1 MTEPTY
7 KLEQFEGPLDLL
19 LSLCQKNKVDITDIP
34 IALIC
39 QQYLD
44 YLAEAERMDM
54 DIAGEFIVMAAE
66 LMAIKAKMLL
76 PRPENDQNDPRKELA
91 NALLLLQQAK
101 EAAATL
107 KPMYEEYS
115 GRMVKDN
122 DDVPPEKGF
131 PLGLDTALLT
141 KALNVLLARFK
152 NSDREPETLI
162 NPLIKPHVVSVE
174 EKIDQ
179 ILDILDIQETASLFF
194 LLKDAENRS
203 DLLARFIAIL
213 ELVKMQRIVIA
224 EDHTGVEPDE
234 TDEIFLEPDTGGL
247 RIRFGINPD
256 YDPTL
261 EGNESEYDHESEEND
276 QSGN

>member
-19 LSLCQKNKVDITDIP
+19 LSLCHKNKVDITDIP

-39 QQYLD
+39 RQYLD

-54 DIAGEFIVMAAE
+54 DVAGEFIVMAAE

-76 PRPENDQNDPRKELA
+76 PRPKDDENDPRKELA
-91 NALLLLQQAK
+91 DALLLLQQAK
-101 EAAATL
+101 EAAEEL
-107 KPMYEEYS
+107 KPLYEEYS

-122 DDVPPEKGF
+122 DEVPPEKGF
-131 PLGLDTALLT
+131 PLGLDTGLLT

-152 NSDREPETLI
+152 SSEQPPQAVFD
-162 NPLIKPHVVSVE
+162 PLIRRRVVSVE
-174 EKIDQ
+174 EKIDE

-194 LLKDAENRS
+194 LLKDAPSRS
-203 DLLARFIAIL
+203 ELLARFIGIL
-213 ELVKMQRIVIA
+213 ELVKLQRIVIT

-234 TDEIFLEPDTGGL
+234 SDEVFFEPDTGGL
-247 RIRFGINPD
+247 RIRFRLNPD
-256 YDPTL
+256 YQPSDD
-261 EGNESEYDHESEEND
+261 GNESEYEYETAENAAT
-276 QSGN
+276 

>member
-19 LSLCQKNKVDITDIP
+19 LTLCQKNKVDITDIP

-54 DIAGEFIVMAAE
+54 DVAGEFIVMAAE

-76 PRPENDQNDPRKELA
+76 PRPALDGQDPRKELA
-91 NALLLLQQAK
+91 DALLLLQQAK
-101 EAAATL
+101 DAAAEL
-107 KPMYEEYS
+107 KPLYEEYS

-122 DDVPPEKGF
+122 DEVPPEKGF
-131 PLGLDTALLT
+131 PLGLDVSLLT
-141 KALNVLLARFK
+141 KALNVLLVRFK
-152 NSDREPETLI
+152 SSEQPPAAVFD
-162 NPLIKPHVVSVE
+162 PLIKHRVVSVE
-174 EKIDQ
+174 EKIDD
-179 ILDILDIQETASLFF
+179 ILNILDIQETASLFF

-203 DLLARFIAIL
+203 ELLARFIGIL
-213 ELVKMQRIVIA
+213 ELVKMQRIIIT

-234 TDEIFLEPDTGGL
+234 EDEIFLHPDTGGL
-247 RIRFGINPD
+247 RIRFRINPD
-256 YDPTL
+256 YQPSED
-261 EGNESEYDHESEEND
+261 GNESEYDEEKQD
-276 QSGN
+276 DAPA

>member
-19 LSLCQKNKVDITDIP
+19 LSLCHKNKVDITDIP

-39 QQYLD
+39 RQYLD

-54 DIAGEFIVMAAE
+54 DVAGEFIVMAAE

-76 PRPENDQNDPRKELA
+76 PRPKDDENDPRKELA
-91 NALLLLQQAK
+91 DALLLLQQAK
-101 EAAATL
+101 DAAEEL
-107 KPMYEEYS
+107 KPLYEEYS

-122 DDVPPEKGF
+122 DEVPPEKGF
-131 PLGLDTALLT
+131 PLGLDTGLLT

-152 NSDREPETLI
+152 SSEQPPQAVFD
-162 NPLIKPHVVSVE
+162 PLIRRRVVSVE
-174 EKIDQ
+174 EKIDE

-194 LLKDAENRS
+194 LLKDAPSRS
-203 DLLARFIAIL
+203 ELLARFIGIL
-213 ELVKMQRIVIA
+213 ELVKLQRIVIT

-234 TDEIFLEPDTGGL
+234 SDEVFLEPDTGGL
-247 RIRFGINPD
+247 RIRFRLNPD
-256 YDPTL
+256 YQPSDD
-261 EGNESEYDHESEEND
+261 GNESEYEYETAENAAT
-276 QSGN
+276 

>member
-19 LSLCQKNKVDITDIP
+19 LSLCHKNKVDITDIP

-39 QQYLD
+39 RQYLD

-54 DIAGEFIVMAAE
+54 DVAGEFIVMAAE

-76 PRPENDQNDPRKELA
+76 PRPKDDENDPRKELA
-91 NALLLLQQAK
+91 DALLLLQQAK
-101 EAAATL
+101 EAAEEL
-107 KPMYEEYS
+107 KPLYEEYS

-122 DDVPPEKGF
+122 DEVPPEKGF
-131 PLGLDTALLT
+131 PLGLDTGLLT

-152 NSDREPETLI
+152 SSEQPPQAVFD
-162 NPLIKPHVVSVE
+162 PLIRRRVVSVE
-174 EKIDQ
+174 EKIDE

-194 LLKDAENRS
+194 LLKDAPSRS
-203 DLLARFIAIL
+203 ELLARFIGIL
-213 ELVKMQRIVIA
+213 ELVKLQRIVIT

-234 TDEIFLEPDTGGL
+234 SDEVFLEPDTGGL
-247 RIRFGINPD
+247 RIRFRLNPD
-256 YDPTL
+256 YQPSDD
-261 EGNESEYDHESEEND
+261 GNESEYEYETAENAAT
-276 QSGN
+276 

>member
-19 LSLCQKNKVDITDIP
+19 LSLCHKNKVDITDIP

-39 QQYLD
+39 RQYLD

-54 DIAGEFIVMAAE
+54 DVAGEFIVMAAE

-76 PRPENDQNDPRKELA
+76 PRPKDDENDPRKELA
-91 NALLLLQQAK
+91 DALLLLQQAK
-101 EAAATL
+101 EAAEEL
-107 KPMYEEYS
+107 KPLYEEYS

-122 DDVPPEKGF
+122 DEVPPEKGF
-131 PLGLDTALLT
+131 PLGLDTGLLT

-152 NSDREPETLI
+152 SSEQPPQAVFD
-162 NPLIKPHVVSVE
+162 PLIRRRVVSVE
-174 EKIDQ
+174 EKIDE

-194 LLKDAENRS
+194 LLKDAPSRPE
-203 DLLARFIAIL
+203 LLARFIGIL
-213 ELVKMQRIVIA
+213 ELVKLQRIVIT

-234 TDEIFLEPDTGGL
+234 SDEVFLEPDTGGL
-247 RIRFGINPD
+247 RIRFRLNPD
-256 YDPTL
+256 YQPSDD
-261 EGNESEYDHESEEND
+261 GNESEYEYETAENAAT
-276 QSGN
+276 